1 MDDNVR
7 WLLKEQVNETP
18 ILFKSGLTQI
28 SGTTKVI
35 FLKWLTSRLQGAA
48 VEALD
53 RMDPDLIEAPR
64 DSPTLQQAPAPGAQI
79 IMLIVLISFLC

>member
-1 MDDNVR
+1 M
-7 WLLKEQVNETP
+7 
-18 ILFKSGLTQI
+18 
-28 SGTTKVI
+28 I
-35 FLKWLTSRLQGAA
+35 FLKWLTSRLQGAT

-79 IMLIVLISFLC
+79 IM